1 MISDNS
7 LSEYEAKAESP
18 RLSPTYSEF
27 LNSRWK
33 RKWDV
38 VWNLDYIESCKTD
51 LKIKLKYYLVTRNEW
66 PVAGEPRNALFRRYK
81 ALRLLIGIP
90 LFKILS
96 YEWVIS
102 TLFWLPIFT
111 RIRKLRPREDG

>member
-66 PVAGEPRNALFRRYK
+66 PVAVEPRNALFRRYK
-81 ALRLLIGIP
+81 A
-90 LFKILS
+90 
-96 YEWVIS
+96 
-102 TLFWLPIFT
+102 
-111 RIRKLRPREDG
+111 